1 MSFGIEDVL
10 DQFIREI
17 VREELARVQGAEV
30 SDVVDRVEEEDTT
43 HVPSV
48 MSPEEFLTQV
58 KRIVGDKKNEART
71 LLSEDYGKSK
81 FTDVDPELYEECL
94 EQLKGI

>member
-30 SDVVDRVEEEDTT
+30 TDVVDRVEEEDTT

>member
-17 VREELARVQGAEV
+17 VRSELARLPDVKG
-30 SDVVDRVEEEDTT
+30 SDVVERDEEEDTT

-48 MSPEEFLTQV
+48 MTPEEFLTQV

-94 EQLKGI
+94 LALRQL